1 MLRRVPSESTSA
13 ESKQRIDLR
22 KVPATEYRF
31 THGAWYDDPWVST
44 DVMVTLLGGLS
55 AEEILEE
62 MPDLTREDIT
72 ACLVFARNRL
82 DHAVV
87 AA

>member
-1 MLRRVPSESTSA
+1 MPQLAERITVDPNQCGGRPCVRGMRIRV
-13 ESKQRIDLR
+13 IDVL
-22 KVPATEYRF
+22 
-31 THGAWYDDPWVST
+31 D
-44 DVMVTLLGGLS
+44 LLAGGLS
-55 AEEILEE
+55 SEEILDE